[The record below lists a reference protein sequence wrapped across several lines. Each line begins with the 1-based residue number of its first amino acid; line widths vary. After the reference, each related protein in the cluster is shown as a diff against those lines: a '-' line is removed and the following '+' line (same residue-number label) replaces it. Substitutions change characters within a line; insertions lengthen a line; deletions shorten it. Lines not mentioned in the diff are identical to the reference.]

1 MTKYRVATCNGRRLY
16 LAYTASAM
24 FDIYDVL
31 KDGQQ
36 VTDILVGSKN
46 TFPAFCE
53 VVAIMAGYGER
64 IRRAEGHLAEE
75 PVSAESLMLMDPVEY
90 LELKREALAAVMSG
104 YHKDIQDGEEVD
116 VGLAEL
122 QKKTDRQEHT

>member
-1 MTKYRVATCNGRRLY
+1 MTKYRVASCNEKRLY

-36 VTDILVGSKN
+36 VTDVLVGTKD
-46 TFPAFCE
+46 TFPTFCK

-64 IRRAEGHLAEE
+64 IRRTEGHLAEE
-75 PVSAESLMLMDPVEY
+75 PVSAESLMLVDPVEY
-90 LELKREALAAVMSG
+90 LELKREALAAVMCG
-104 YHKDIQDGEEVD
+104 YHKDIQDEDEVD
-116 VGLAEL
+116 IGLAEL
-122 QKKTDRQEHT
+122 QKKTDRQEHI